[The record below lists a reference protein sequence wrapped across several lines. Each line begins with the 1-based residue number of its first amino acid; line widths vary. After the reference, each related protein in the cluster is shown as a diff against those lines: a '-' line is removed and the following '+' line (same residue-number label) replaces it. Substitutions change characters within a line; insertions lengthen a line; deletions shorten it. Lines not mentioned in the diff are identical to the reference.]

1 MNNLGSFSP
10 CGRKA
15 ILFYVEKSFVLYY
28 NMDKKGGGVLELL
41 EAIFG
46 MFGDSIVSSYFNLI
60 ERSAFLNR
68 GDIEERK
75 KRLKRII
82 SIVAGVIFLVGFVS
96 FMLCFLVK
104 GMLRNI
110 CLLIFLICVF
120 IVVIYV
126 LVGFILRWLCNRK
139 NKK

>member
-1 MNNLGSFSP
+1 
-10 CGRKA
+10 
-15 ILFYVEKSFVLYY
+15 
-28 NMDKKGGGVLELL
+28 MDKKGGGVLELL

-82 SIVAGVIFLVGFVS
+82 SIVAGVVFLVGFVS

>member
-1 MNNLGSFSP
+1 M
-10 CGRKA
+10 
-15 ILFYVEKSFVLYY
+15 
-28 NMDKKGGGVLELL
+28 ELL
-41 EAIFG
+41 EAIFD
-46 MFGDSIVSSYFNLI
+46 MFGDSIISGYFNLI
-60 ERSAFLNR
+60 EGSELLNR
-68 GDIEERK
+68 GDKEERK